1 MPRALLALAFVTAL
15 AVPSFAADRPAP
27 KAAAPPTPAVPPDPN
42 LATAREALLVAQEQL
57 RIAGAGKPDVY
68 GGHRKLALELVNT
81 KWTTGC
87 ASRRRKPRAASER
100 PSRSRRRNA
109 AADEPLAQRSTS
121 QRSSRI
127 GASFAA

>member
-42 LATAREALLVAQEQL
+42 LATAREALIVAQEQL

-81 KWTTGC
+81 ALEQVDNGLRLAAEEAARREREAKQKP
-87 ASRRRKPRAASER
+87 APKRRRR
-100 PSRSRRRNA
+100 
-109 AADEPLAQRSTS
+109 
-121 QRSSRI
+121 
-127 GASFAA
+127 